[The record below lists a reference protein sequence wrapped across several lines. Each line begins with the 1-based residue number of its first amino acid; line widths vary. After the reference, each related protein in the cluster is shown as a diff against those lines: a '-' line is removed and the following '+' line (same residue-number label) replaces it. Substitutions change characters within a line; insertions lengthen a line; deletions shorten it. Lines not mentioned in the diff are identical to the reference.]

1 MCLGCVH
8 SAKPAHHTCT
18 PLSVSPSGWGQ
29 VPPHLSLSWQNLL
42 CILISAPQLL
52 SAHSAGYFV
61 LNIYKIHLSHFLF
74 VAGIGSNT
82 INNTGIL
89 QSIYVFKPNL
99 KIPWRLLKVL
109 IHQCNKGKRL
119 LLLKNCFTYRESH
132 WQEAEQTDKEALV
145 ALKFR
150 NRTRQKNKE

>member
-1 MCLGCVH
+1 MSTQPSQHTTPALSSLCLHLGEGRSLPTRPWADKTC
-8 SAKPAHHTCT
+8 SAF
-18 PLSVSPSGWGQ
+18 LSQ
-29 VPPHLSLSWQNLL
+29 HF
-42 CILISAPQLL
+42 QLL

-89 QSIYVFKPNL
+89 QSIYAFKPNL

-119 LLLKNCFTYRESH
+119 LFLKNCFTYRESH